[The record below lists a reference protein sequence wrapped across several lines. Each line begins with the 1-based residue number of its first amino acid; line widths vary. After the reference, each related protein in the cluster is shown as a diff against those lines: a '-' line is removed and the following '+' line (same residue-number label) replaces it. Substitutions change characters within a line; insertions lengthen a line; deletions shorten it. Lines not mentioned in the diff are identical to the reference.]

1 MGDCSLVEGR
11 KDSQF
16 SSRAHWGFNLH
27 RTFFK
32 KLLLFIYLSVCLF
45 VCLLTMNVYVMV
57 CGGAHMPSMQGEVRG
72 QLYGVGYL
80 LSSLLGFWE
89 SNLGHQT

>member
-1 MGDCSLVEGR
+1 
-11 KDSQF
+11 
-16 SSRAHWGFNLH
+16 
-27 RTFFK
+27 
-32 KLLLFIYLSVCLF
+32 
-45 VCLLTMNVYVMV
+45 MNVYVMV